1 MFDYYNIFI
10 SPEEYKS
17 LKNLEGL
24 TGEQA
29 YKKYGYKRD
38 EKVSCEFDLG
48 CQYKLTV
55 SMVIPDKD
63 EDTVQADAVIYNI
76 QNDMYFDAE
85 EYSDSIL
92 GLWCFGTDAGELCVN
107 LKIKETKNAGKGM

>member
-1 MFDYYNIFI
+1 MFEYYNIVI
-10 SPEEYKS
+10 SPENYKS

-29 YKKYGYKRD
+29 YEKYGYKRD
-38 EKVSCEFDLG
+38 EKISCEFDLG

-55 SMVIPDKD
+55 SMIIPDKE
-63 EDTVQADAVIYNI
+63 EDTVQADAVIYDI
-76 QNDMYFDAE
+76 QNDTYFDAE
-85 EYSDSIL
+85 GSSDSIL

-107 LKIKETKNAGKGM
+107 LKIKGTKDADKGV